1 MTNPLYC
8 FIFINIILQRLIYLN
23 LIAKN
28 FTELTTSELYEILKA
43 RTEVFLL
50 EQNIICQ
57 DMDDV
62 DYNSLHCF
70 FTEER
75 KVIAYLRAYYVG
87 DGVVKV
93 GRVLTLTHGAGNG
106 KELMFKSIEA
116 IKAKMPCKKITV
128 NAQKHAIGFYEKFG
142 FRVTSDEFL
151 EEGVVH
157 IAMELNLTD

>member
-1 MTNPLYC
+1 M
-8 FIFINIILQRLIYLN
+8 N

-28 FTELTTSELYEILKA
+28 FTELNTSELYEILKA

-50 EQNIICQ
+50 EQKIICQ

-62 DYNSLHCF
+62 DYNCLHCF
-70 FTEER
+70 FTEES

-87 DGVVKV
+87 DAVIKI
-93 GRVLTLTHGAGNG
+93 GRVLTLTHGIGNG

-116 IKAKMPCKKITV
+116 IKRKMPCKKITV

-142 FRVTSDEFL
+142 FKVTSDDFL

-157 IAMELNLTD
+157 VAMELNLTD